1 MDMVTMETVIQDIAS
16 KSLIHLCVWYEDLL
30 AIATYAFNGQFN
42 SVTPSACTSLPAP
55 VAPPHPQPLEDV
67 GGGPVHYKGMDHKGV
82 VHIAEE
88 GNLLRAGEGLDVCS
102 LELRC
107 GLQVVLKLGA
117 AANGSVVHSLGRG
130 RVNTAGILVTPL
142 TPTHTDMHTHTSS
155 IPVRLEKGALRRVAR
170 SSFAF
175 LQLFQWL
182 DTSREMMQSFTN
194 VGMCVCVCV

>member
-1 MDMVTMETVIQDIAS
+1 MCSMV
-16 KSLIHLCVWYEDLL
+16 SLIQLH
-30 AIATYAFNGQFN
+30 
-42 SVTPSACTSLPAP
+42 SSACTSLPAP

-102 LELRC
+102 LELCC

-117 AANGSVVHSLGRG
+117 AADGSVVHSLGRG

-142 TPTHTDMHTHTSS
+142 THTHRHAHTCSHTQAAYQSVWRKVLS
-155 IPVRLEKGALRRVAR
+155 IESQDLLSHFCSYFSGWTQVEK
-170 SSFAF
+170 
-175 LQLFQWL
+175 
-182 DTSREMMQSFTN
+182 
-194 VGMCVCVCV
+194 